1 MSNFNK
7 NGWVSLAQIC
17 EERQLVID
25 AETGKKVL
33 RPAYFSSMNAM
44 IEGAFQFARFFE
56 EIHQKGKVY
65 CSISPDVFYFNL
77 KNGAF
82 HFEGEEFLGE
92 AYVQEPDVA

>member
-7 NGWVSLAQIC
+7 NGWVSLAKIC

-44 IEGAFQFARFFE
+44 IEGAFQFARETQPFLLKLLILSSYLQE
-56 EIHQKGKVY
+56 NLCNQIISKV
-65 CSISPDVFYFNL
+65 NL
-77 KNGAF
+77 
-82 HFEGEEFLGE
+82 
-92 AYVQEPDVA
+92 

>member
-33 RPAYFSSMNAM
+33 RPAYFSSMNAV
-44 IEGAFQFARFFE
+44 IEGAFKLALLF
-56 EIHQKGKVY
+56 
-65 CSISPDVFYFNL
+65 
-77 KNGAF
+77 
-82 HFEGEEFLGE
+82 
-92 AYVQEPDVA
+92 

>member
-33 RPAYFSSMNAM
+33 RPAYFSSSSLLRGRSVMKA
-44 IEGAFQFARFFE
+44 
-56 EIHQKGKVY
+56 
-65 CSISPDVFYFNL
+65 L
-77 KNGAF
+77 KS
-82 HFEGEEFLGE
+82 
-92 AYVQEPDVA
+92 

>member
-33 RPAYFSSMNAM
+33 RPAYF
-44 IEGAFQFARFFE
+44 FFDE
-56 EIHQKGKVY
+56 CHDRR
-65 CSISPDVFYFNL
+65 CISVCEVF
-77 KNGAF
+77 
-82 HFEGEEFLGE
+82 
-92 AYVQEPDVA
+92 